1 MINAVQAAIYNALA
15 GELGIGVVF
24 DAVPENKPGRY
35 VVIGDDTTN
44 PWDTDDANGFNMTC
58 TIHTYQTNIGT
69 SGTTPLGYKGV
80 KEYMGR
86 IYNALHGVALPVTG
100 YNALRCIQEFSDV
113 MRSADGISRHG
124 VQRFRILIHK

>member
-1 MINAVQAAIYNALA
+1 MINAVQSALYTALTAA
-15 GELGIGVVF
+15 LGAGVVF

-35 VVIGDDTTN
+35 VVIGDDTSN
-44 PWDTDDANGFNMTC
+44 PWDTDDANGFDMTC

-69 SGTTPLGYKGV
+69 ANPTPLGYKGL
-80 KEYMGR
+80 KSDMGT
-86 IYNALHGVALPVTG
+86 IYTALHGVALPVTG